1 MSARDTPVMRQHA
14 EAKREYPDALIFF
27 RLGDFY
33 ELFGQ
38 DAIIAAPLLELVLTS
53 RNKGASDEIPMA
65 GVPHH
70 AAHSY
75 IAKLLDAGYNVA
87 ICEQMA
93 DPAKCKGIVPR
104 QVVRVI
110 TPGLVT
116 DREQL
121 DASSNN
127 WLAAVDADASQLGL
141 ALLDLSTGELASASL
156 QNAAILL
163 ADLARIVPRECLFGG
178 LESHLDMAEFTKSF
192 RAMLPST
199 VHHSDPPLDDAIIES
214 MLGHLSYDI
223 ESLTNVERRC
233 AARAVR
239 FASQCNT
246 GKDLPIYRIARI
258 DSTSSLDIDDTTQS
272 HLELVQ
278 SLQGGKEGTL
288 LATIDLTKTPGG
300 ARLMRRRLLAPLR
313 VVGQIRRRQDAVEA
327 LVVNSRIR
335 AFFRETLA
343 KVGDLQRLA
352 SRAVLGEATPRDLGA
367 LRQGLNAAHL
377 IAVHLDSLS
386 DGSINEAL
394 ELATSPLDTVPDVAL
409 TLENA
414 LVDNPPALSKDG
426 SIFRPTYDEQL
437 QEYDQL
443 RRTGTDRISQ
453 MESRLRESSG
463 IATLKIRFTRVFGW
477 YIEVSRSQAAK
488 APAEWRRKQTI
499 ATGERFTFPE
509 LEDLADKI
517 AHAEERHRER
527 ELELF
532 RHLLLAVSV
541 AADRIQTLASRLSQW
556 DVAAALA
563 EVAHRHDYCRP
574 LVDDS
579 DVIEIHDGRH
589 PVVERMAAQGR
600 FVPNDCVLDL
610 NAERLW
616 LITGPNMAGKSTFL
630 RQVALITILAQIG
643 SYVPARE
650 ARIGV
655 VDRIL
660 SRVGA
665 SDNLARGESTFMV
678 EMRETSRILK
688 QATRRSL
695 VILDEIGR
703 GTSTYDGL
711 AIAWSVTEYLDEAI
725 GCRAL
730 FATHY
735 HELTQ
740 LAEVLGHA
748 ANLSVTA
755 KEVNDDVVFL
765 YRLAR
770 GPASRSYGVAVAKLA
785 ALPAPVLARAKSV
798 LAQLENQG
806 PDLLNLAPNL
816 RHKADTV
823 RQLELF
829 QEAASDHRLAM
840 QIVESLRDVDVERL
854 TPLDAL
860 ALLDR
865 WKKSLV
871 SRD

>member
-14 EAKREYPDALIFF
+14 EAKREHPDALIFF

-38 DAIIAAPLLELVLTS
+38 DAIVAAPLLELVLTS

-75 IAKLLDAGYNVA
+75 IAKLLEAGYNVA
-87 ICEQMA
+87 LCEQMA

-121 DASSNN
+121 DASTNN
-127 WLAAVDADASQLGL
+127 WLATLDVDGSQLGL
-141 ALLDLSTGELASASL
+141 ALLDLSTGELAAAPVA
-156 QNAAILL
+156 NAATLL
-163 ADLARIVPRECLFGG
+163 AELARVTPRECLFGG
-178 LESHLDMAEFTKSF
+178 LESHLDMVEFTKSF
-192 RAMLPST
+192 HAMLPGT
-199 VHHSDPPLDDAIIES
+199 VHRADPPLDDAIIETT
-214 MLGHLSYDI
+214 LAPLSHGVD
-223 ESLTNVERRC
+223 SLTSVERRC

-239 FASQCNT
+239 FASQCNA
-246 GKDLPIYRIARI
+246 GKDLPIYRITRI
-258 DSTSSLDIDDTTQS
+258 DASGELAIDETTQA

-278 SLQGGKEGTL
+278 SLQGGKSGTL
-288 LATIDLTKTPGG
+288 LATIDLTQTPGG
-300 ARLMRRRLLAPLR
+300 ARLMRRRLLSPLR
-313 VVGQIRRRQDAVEA
+313 GVTQIRRRQDAVEA
-327 LVVNSRIR
+327 FVVNPRLRSFIR
-335 AFFRETLA
+335 EALA
-343 KVGDLQRLA
+343 KVGDLERLA
-352 SRAVLGEATPRDLGA
+352 SRAVLGDATPRDLGA

-377 IAVHLDSLS
+377 IAAHLDSQLDS
-386 DGSINEAL
+386 SVHEAL
-394 ELATSPLDTVPDVAL
+394 ELPTSPLDTAPDIAL
-409 TLENA
+409 ILENA
-414 LVDNPPALSKDG
+414 LVDNPPALSKEG
-426 SIFRPTYDEQL
+426 SIFRSTYDDEL

-443 RRTGTDRISQ
+443 RRTGTERISE
-453 MESRLRESSG
+453 MESRLREASG
-463 IATLKIRFTRVFGW
+463 IATLKIRYTRVFGW
-477 YIEVSRSQAAK
+477 YIEVSRAQTAK

-532 RHLLLAVSV
+532 RHVSTAVAG
-541 AADRIQTLASRLSQW
+541 AADRIQALASRLSQW

-574 LVDDS
+574 LVDDG

-600 FVPNDCVLDL
+600 FVPNDCLLDL

-616 LITGPNMAGKSTFL
+616 LITGPNMAGKSTYL
-630 RQVALITILAQIG
+630 RQVALITILAQMG
-643 SYVPARE
+643 SYVPARK

-678 EMRETSRILK
+678 EMRETSRILR
-688 QATRRSL
+688 QATRHSL
-695 VILDEIGR
+695 VVLDEIGR

-711 AIAWSVTEYLDEAI
+711 AIAWAVTEFLDEAI

-735 HELTQ
+735 HELTR
-740 LAEVLGHA
+740 LAELLEHA

-785 ALPAPVLARAKSV
+785 ALPEPVLARARAV
-798 LAQLENQG
+798 LAQLESQG
-806 PDLLNLAPNL
+806 PDLANLAPNL
-816 RHKADTV
+816 RQRAENTQ
-823 RQLELF
+823 QLELF
-829 QEAASDHRLAM
+829 QAAASDQRLAM
-840 QIVESLRDVDVERL
+840 QIVEMLRGIEVERL
-854 TPLDAL
+854 TPLEAL

-865 WKKSLV
+865 WKKSLG
-871 SRD
+871 

>member
-14 EAKREYPDALIFF
+14 EAKREFPDALIFF

-38 DAIIAAPLLELVLTS
+38 DALIAAPLLDLVLTS

-75 IAKLLDAGYNVA
+75 IGRLLDAGYNVA
-87 ICEQMA
+87 LCEQMV

-127 WLAAVDADASQLGL
+127 WLVTVDADASYFGL
-141 ALLDLSTGELASASL
+141 ALLDLSTGELTSASM
-156 QNAAILL
+156 QNAAMLL
-163 ADLARIVPRECLFGG
+163 AELARIAPRECLVGG
-178 LESHLDMAEFTKSF
+178 LESQLDKVEFQKSF
-192 RAMLPST
+192 RTLLPNTIYREAPSFEEST
-199 VHHSDPPLDDAIIES
+199 IEAT
-214 MLGHLSYDI
+214 LSGLTYDV
-223 ESLTNVERRC
+223 ESLTSIERRC
-233 AARAVR
+233 VARAIT
-239 FASQCNT
+239 FARQCNV
-246 GKDLPIYRIARI
+246 GKALPIYRVSRI
-258 DSTSSLDIDDTTQS
+258 DASLNLAIDEVTQA

-278 SLQGGKEGTL
+278 SLRGSKDGTL
-288 LATIDLTKTPGG
+288 LSTIDLTKTPGG

-313 VVGQIRRRQDAVEA
+313 DVRQIRRRQDAIEA
-327 LVVNSRIR
+327 FVVNSRIR
-335 AFFRETLA
+335 TFFRETLA
-343 KVGDLQRLA
+343 RVGDLERLV
-352 SRAVLGEATPRDLGA
+352 SRVVLGDATPRDLGA
-367 LRQGLNAAHL
+367 LRQGLEAAHS
-377 IAVHLDSLS
+377 IATHLESVTDR
-386 DGSINEAL
+386 SIHEAL
-394 ELATSPLDTVPDVAL
+394 ELPIVSLDTLPDVAL
-409 TLENA
+409 ILENA
-414 LVDNPPALSKDG
+414 LVDDPPALSKEG
-426 SIFRPTYDEQL
+426 SIFRPTYDDEL
-437 QEYDQL
+437 REYDQL
-443 RRTGTDRISQ
+443 RRTGTEHISQ
-453 MESRLRESSG
+453 LESRLRESSG
-463 IATLKIRFTRVFGW
+463 ISTLKIRFTRVFGW
-477 YIEVSRSQAAK
+477 YIEVSKGQSPK
-488 APAEWRRKQTI
+488 APADWRRKQTI
-499 ATGERFTFPE
+499 ATGERYTFPE
-509 LEDLADKI
+509 LEDLAERI
-517 AHAEERHRER
+517 SHAEERHRER
-527 ELELF
+527 ELQLF
-532 RHLLLAVSV
+532 HQLLGLV
-541 AADRIQTLASRLSQW
+541 AAAANRIQALSARLSQW
-556 DVAAALA
+556 DVAAALS

-574 LVDDS
+574 TVDDT

-589 PVVERMAAQGR
+589 SVVERMAAEGR
-600 FVPNDCVLDL
+600 FVPNDCILDL
-610 NAERLW
+610 NSERLW
-616 LITGPNMAGKSTFL
+616 LITGPNMSGKSTFL
-630 RQVALITILAQIG
+630 RQVALIVILAQMG
-643 SYVPARE
+643 SYVPARQ
-650 ARIGV
+650 ARIGI

-688 QATRRSL
+688 DATRRSL

-703 GTSTYDGL
+703 GTSTFDGL

-740 LAEVLGHA
+740 LAELLNHA

-755 KEVNDDVVFL
+755 KEVNEDIVFL

-785 ALPAPVLARAKSV
+785 ALPEPVITRAQAV
-798 LAQLENQG
+798 LAQLESQG
-806 PDLLNLAPNL
+806 PDLINLAPNL
-816 RHKADTV
+816 RQRVEAA
-823 RQLELF
+823 RQLDLF
-829 QEAASDHRLAM
+829 QANQSDNQVAK
-840 QIVESLRDVDVERL
+840 QIVESLRAVETDRL

-865 WKKSLV
+865 WKKSLI
-871 SRD
+871 SQS